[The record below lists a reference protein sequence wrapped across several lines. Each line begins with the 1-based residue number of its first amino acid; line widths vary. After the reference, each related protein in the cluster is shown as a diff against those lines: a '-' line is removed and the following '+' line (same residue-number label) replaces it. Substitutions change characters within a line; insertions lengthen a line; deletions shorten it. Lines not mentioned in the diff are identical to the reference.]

1 VFTCNHCGESLKK
14 NNVAPHSFRCKRN
27 ISVSC
32 MDCFKDFNGESVNAH
47 TQCKTELERYSGK
60 DYVAKANQNKG
71 QKKQEAW
78 VDLVRSITETKK
90 NLSGGVTKILETISS
105 YDNIPRKKA
114 KFLNFMK
121 NSFRYMKVNE
131 LEEAWILLEEAMKE
145 NKAENAAANQNGA
158 SSGTEG
164 NGKTSNGHTNGSTN
178 EKRKLEND
186 NEESS
191 INGNT
196 DNASEPAKKKMKNNG
211 TNGNAQDEPAI
222 ESSEKFSWTE
232 TIRNILS
239 AKNNELKL
247 KKLKRKVLKKYQSLT
262 GAEWSEKVENKFN
275 KKINKLKGVVVE
287 DEKVRLIE

>member
-1 VFTCNHCGESLKK
+1 LKK

-32 MDCFKDFNGESVNAH
+32 MDCFKDFDGETVNAH
-47 TQCKTELERYSGK
+47 NQCLTEVERYSGK

-78 VDLVRSITETKK
+78 VDLVRSITEKKK

-121 NSFRYMKVNE
+121 NSFRFMKYNE
-131 LEEAWILLEEAMKE
+131 LEEAWNLLEEAMKE
-145 NKAENAAANQNGA
+145 NKADIAAVAANGTTANG
-158 SSGTEG
+158 
-164 NGKTSNGHTNGSTN
+164 TSNG
-178 EKRKLEND
+178 KRKLEKVS
-186 NEESS
+186 EGFESAEVAED
-191 INGNT
+191 G
-196 DNASEPAKKKMKNNG
+196 APPAKKKKKRENNE
-211 TNGNAQDEPAI
+211 TEVEPVVD
-222 ESSEKFSWTE
+222 SSDKFSWNE

-247 KKLKRKVLKKYQSLT
+247 KKLKKKVLKKYQSLT
-262 GAEWSEKVENKFN
+262 GSEWSDKAENKFN
-275 KKINKLKGVVVE
+275 KKINKLKGVVI
-287 DEKVRLIE
+287 DNDDKVRLID